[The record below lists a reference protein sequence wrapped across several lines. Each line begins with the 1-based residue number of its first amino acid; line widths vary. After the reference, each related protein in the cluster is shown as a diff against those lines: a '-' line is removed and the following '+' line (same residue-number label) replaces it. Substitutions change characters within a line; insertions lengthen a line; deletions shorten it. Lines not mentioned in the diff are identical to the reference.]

1 MKLYSR
7 ILTGYFKEKPVSLNY
22 TTRHVQPTMNQPILG
37 TINEGEGVESWIWG
51 VTWIGSSAAIA
62 PSSQLYV
69 TAFQPPSFALLS
81 FPSRRRCT
89 PVLCSPV
96 FHLSPK
102 KKKTS
107 HGSPIQDLNVQALHS
122 RAVGASTLLL
132 HSLVDGRASPS
143 SSNLVLTRQVIPLSA
158 SAYSAATLP

>member
-102 KKKTS
+102 KKKHHMAPLYKTS
-107 HGSPIQDLNVQALHS
+107 TFRPYILARWGPALYS
-122 RAVGASTLLL
+122 STRSSTVAHLHPRRIWCLLA
-132 HSLVDGRASPS
+132 R
-143 SSNLVLTRQVIPLSA
+143 
-158 SAYSAATLP
+158 